1 MCSWERHLT
10 LTVLFSIQVH
20 KWVPANF
27 NMLVSNSAMDKHS
40 IKIRKFKVLSRRKSM
55 AMTKFAHVN

>member
-1 MCSWERHLT
+1 MCSWERHFT

-27 NMLVSNSAMDKHS
+27 NMLPAMDKHS
-40 IKIRKFKVLSRRKSM
+40 IKMRKFKVLSRRKSM
-55 AMTKFAHVN
+55 ALTKFAHVK